1 MPVPDHYATLGLHA
15 GAEAVV
21 ITAAYRALAQRYHP
35 EKWRGD
41 ATESHQRMS
50 ELNEAYRVLGSAS
63 LRADY
68 DAARGKGGDG
78 DFSSTEREEYAQAF
92 GAALDGLEGRW
103 SVAVEI
109 FPDLAGLREGLA
121 RTSTSLAFG
130 FVTILLESKRYN
142 ERATLAAALERNFLE
157 RYFGKNATIVK
168 YAKELIADAQREAA
182 RELNHLVDV
191 MGSEV
196 DPVLLVQRVERRY
209 GLREARLQRER
220 SIKAARLQRENLEHL
235 ASRVRRLGDFDDA
248 KRLATY
254 LGYSV
259 EEQASG
265 FMGIKL
271 VITVNHPERALQRF
285 TSGQDFVNWVLQ
297 DLCV

>member
-1 MPVPDHYATLGLHA
+1 MPVPDHYATLGLHS

-35 EKWRGD
+35 DKWHGD
-41 ATESHQRMS
+41 SAEAHRRMS

-63 LRADY
+63 LRAEY

-157 RYFGKNATIVK
+157 RYFGKNATIIE
-168 YAKELIADAQREAA
+168 YAKEIIADGHRDAA
-182 RELNHLVDV
+182 RTLNHLVDV

-196 DPVLLVQRVERRY
+196 DPSLLVHRIERQY
-209 GLREARLQRER
+209 GLR
-220 SIKAARLQRENLEHL
+220 AARLRTTELKTLADTVLRFGSFHL
-235 ASRVRRLGDFDDA
+235 SKL
-248 KRLATY
+248 LAQQ

-259 EEQASG
+259 EEHSSG
-265 FMGIKL
+265 FMGSKL
-271 VITVNHPERALQRF
+271 AITVTHSSGAPRRF
-285 TSGQDFVNWVLQ
+285 TSGNDFVSWVQQ
-297 DLCV
+297 DLCA